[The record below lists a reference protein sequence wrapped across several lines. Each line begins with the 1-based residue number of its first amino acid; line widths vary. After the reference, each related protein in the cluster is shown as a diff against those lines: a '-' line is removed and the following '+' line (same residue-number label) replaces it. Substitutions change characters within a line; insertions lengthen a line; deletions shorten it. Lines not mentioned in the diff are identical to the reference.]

1 MIRNANFLVFSAKP
15 AVNNTQ
21 SINPPK
27 INILPETGSNQ
38 PALKKQAVTDSWIPS
53 SNPFTKP
60 EVKTVFSGKNS
71 LLKIKEFFQNN
82 PLEIQKPEGVKK
94 ACDHL
99 IKLLAKYDP
108 YTADHSY
115 QVAGIATQFAKSMN
129 KFTYE
134 DLEEIKTASLLHD
147 IGKLGINPEILN
159 KTGRLTN
166 KEKELMDQHALF
178 GEQILEQIGLTKNKS
193 FGNIAA
199 LVGSHHSPVNKFS
212 FFNKNKQKEDV
223 IKLAD
228 VYNALTTKRSY
239 KPAFSP
245 QEAIGIMEKMQE
257 ENPKWTPDVFNK
269 FKGFVDQNYGY
280 KEKTSLITDNPFK
293 QPIIANAFV

>member
-15 AVNNTQ
+15 AVNNQ
-21 SINPPK
+21 PSINTPK
-27 INILPETGSNQ
+27 INILPEVRSNQ
-38 PALKKQAVTDSWIPS
+38 PAFKKQAVTDSWMPS
-53 SNPFTKP
+53 SNPFSKP
-60 EVKTVFSGKNS
+60 EIKTGFSGKNS
-71 LLKIKEFFQNN
+71 LLKIKEYFQNN
-82 PLEIQKPEGVKK
+82 PIEIQKPEGVKK

-99 IKLLAKYDP
+99 LKLLAKYDP

-129 KFTYE
+129 KFTLE
-134 DLEEIKTASLLHD
+134 DLEEIKTASQLHD

-166 KEKELMDQHALF
+166 EEKEIIDQHALF
-178 GEQILEQIGLTKNKS
+178 GEQILQQIGLTKNRAFK
-193 FGNIAA
+193 NIAA
-199 LVGSHHSPVNKFS
+199 LIGSHHSPVKKFS
-212 FFNKNKQKEDV
+212 FFAKNKHKEDV

-239 KPAFSP
+239 KQAFSP
-245 QEAIGIMEKMQE
+245 QEAIEIMNKMQAE
-257 ENPKWTPDVFNK
+257 KAKWSHDIFNE

-280 KEKTSLITDNPFK
+280 KEKRPQIADNPFI
-293 QPIIANAFV
+293 QPISANAFA